1 MKEILSQAF
10 SVWLN
15 SSTDIDTETKKIL
28 ARSTGLEYIE
38 DASSLPDTEDIS
50 IFLITTKK
58 MISSAIDY
66 IPVHRSSHLVTPLDF
81 DKIRQRFINHGRLS
95 IGGSM
100 GHGKTALAYLLLR
113 SLPRPFWL
121 IKLKGNIIL
130 DGDLLERFSLA
141 TDTPGVVFA
150 DLDTYHTHIGGIRPS
165 PSILTLSLS
174 HREGDITLGKHSR
187 DAARFMAEEILK
199 APVEKPGGPRSW
211 IEIALYIR
219 NRRRNPEF
227 AKDIWERG
235 LDSAWENLVS
245 SLPKEALF
253 LLSVVAREGSIA
265 SPKKLIKLRYPKVKN
280 LDFIEKLISLGILHR
295 REDGHFT
302 LIHPYWKNKMN
313 GIINI
318 G

>member
-1 MKEILSQAF
+1 MKKILSQAF

-15 SSTDIDTETKKIL
+15 RSTDIDTETKKIL
-28 ARSTGLEYIE
+28 AKSAGLEYLE
-38 DASSLPDTEDIS
+38 SSSSLPDTEDIS

-58 MISSAIDY
+58 MISSAIEY
-66 IPVHRSSHLVTPLDF
+66 IPVHRSSHLVLPLDF
-81 DKIRQRFINHGRLS
+81 DKIRDRFINHGRLS
-95 IGGSM
+95 IGGNM

-121 IKLKGNIIL
+121 IKLKGNTVL

-150 DLDTYHTHIGGIRPS
+150 DMDIYNTHIGGIHPS

-174 HREGDITLGKHSR
+174 HRDGDIILGKHSR

-199 APVEKPGGPRSW
+199 APIDRPSGSRSW
-211 IEIALYIR
+211 LEIALYIR
-219 NRRRNPEF
+219 NRRRNPDF
-227 AKDIWERG
+227 AKDIWEKG
-235 LDSAWENLVS
+235 LDTAWENLVS

-253 LLSVVAREGSIA
+253 LLSVVAKEGSIA
-265 SPKKLIKLRYPKVKN
+265 SPKKLIKLKYPGVKN
-280 LDFIEKLISLGILHR
+280 LEFIEKLISLGILHR

-302 LIHPYWKNKMN
+302 LIHPYWKNKIN